1 MEGTIIIPVTYEKKN
16 SYQLIIECLLQFLQ
30 QKWPFISF
38 IGIITDVGQKLQL
51 SKFDWKQN
59 VGKVGF

>member
-30 QKWPFISF
+30 QKWPFITF
-38 IGIITDVGQKLQL
+38 ISIITDVGQKLQL
-51 SKFDWKQN
+51 SKFD
-59 VGKVGF
+59 